1 VGEPFRF
8 VDVDFSKGPSTD
20 VDLSFLFLFKD
31 VLRQVGV
38 FVQFLV
44 ESGLAFVEQFVLF
57 VDLRNFGKFLN
68 IKTQRLHYKYVIIL
82 PLAKVKLQFVA
93 SLTYNSRAIIY
104 YCNMLI
110 L

>member
-1 VGEPFRF
+1 MGEPFRF

-44 ESGLAFVEQFVLF
+44 ESGLAFVEQLVLF
-57 VDLRNFGKFLN
+57 VDLRNFGKLF
-68 IKTQRLHYKYVIIL
+68 KTS
-82 PLAKVKLQFVA
+82 KLGA
-93 SLTYNSRAIIY
+93 
-104 YCNMLI
+104 CLI
-110 L
+110 NKS